1 MTRRYDVTVAMEG
14 GSRSRPRVGISSCLL
29 GETVRYDGGHKR
41 EAFLVEGL
49 GRQVEWVPVCPE
61 VEMGL
66 GVPRPPMR
74 LVLLGGETRLIT
86 PSTGADHTQ
95 AMHAWSA
102 QRLDELAADLCGY
115 VLKSRSPS
123 CGLASVPLFDD
134 RGDPAGETRG
144 LFAAALLARFPDLP
158 IEEETALADPARRA
172 DFLSRV
178 FALHRAR

>member
-1 MTRRYDVTVAMEG
+1 MERG
-14 GSRSRPRVGISSCLL
+14 LHNRPRVGISSCLL
-29 GETVRYDGGHKR
+29 GEAVRYDGGHKR
-41 EAFLVEGL
+41 DSLLVEEL
-49 GRQVEWVPVCPE
+49 GHQVEWVPVCPE

-66 GVPRPPMR
+66 GIPRPPMR

-86 PSTGADHTQ
+86 PSTAADHTQ
-95 AMHAWSA
+95 SMRAWSA
-102 QRLDELAADLCGY
+102 QRLDELASANLCGY

-134 RGDPAGETRG
+134 RGSPTGEASG

-158 IEEETALADPARRA
+158 IEEETALADPVRRA

-178 FALHRAR
+178 FALHRR